1 MLDLGRRIARFDPV
15 IVDVVLVGAVLLI
28 GMLGLAVQEPGVI
41 RPSPLRWVLSLAL
54 ALPLLARRRWPEAVI
69 LAVATAALL
78 QTVLVPPGPGFDGFL
93 ALLIAAFSAGAHAR
107 TWTGLAALAG
117 ALGAVI
123 AVGLTMPPMTTEG
136 VVIPFVYLGAAWGTG
151 RLMRSRGE
159 RAERLARA
167 AERLTRER
175 DERGRLAAAEERA
188 RIARE
193 LHDVV
198 AHAVT
203 TMVLQAGAAEAE
215 LAPDQARLRGRLSS
229 IGASGRQALDEL
241 RRVLAVLR
249 ASEASD
255 EESGPVPGLAN
266 LARLTD
272 QLRTAGLEVDL
283 TVETGPGRLPPSLEL
298 SAYRIV
304 QEALTNVL
312 RHASASRAKVLVR
325 REEKWLTVEIR
336 DDGRGPVTGAAIERG
351 GHGLVGMRERAA
363 MFGGAL
369 SAEPGPDG
377 GFIVRAQLRVPEER
391 L

>member
-1 MLDLGRRIARFDPV
+1 MLDLGRRIARLDPV
-15 IVDVVLVGAVLLI
+15 IFDVVLVGVVLLI

-41 RPSPLRWVLSLAL
+41 GTSPLRWVLSLAL
-54 ALPLLARRRWPEAVI
+54 ALPLLARRRFAEAV
-69 LAVATAALL
+69 LVAVAAAALL
-78 QTVLVPPGPGFDGFL
+78 QALLVPPGPGFDGFL

-123 AVGLTMPPMTTEG
+123 AVGLTMPPLTTEG
-136 VVIPFVYLGAAWGTG
+136 VVIPFIYLGAAWGTG
-151 RLMRSRGE
+151 RLARSRGD
-159 RAERLARA
+159 RAERLARE
-167 AERLTRER
+167 AERLARER
-175 DERGRLAAAEERA
+175 DERGRLAAAQERA

-249 ASEASD
+249 TSEASD
-255 EESGPVPGLAN
+255 EESGPVPGLAD
-266 LARLTD
+266 LPRLTD
-272 QLRTAGLEVDL
+272 QLRTAGIEVDL
-283 TVETGPGRLPPSLEL
+283 TVDAGPGRLPPSLEL

-312 RHASASRAKVLVR
+312 RHASATRTSVLVR
-325 REEKWLTVEIR
+325 REAKRLTVEVR
-336 DDGRGPVTGAAIERG
+336 DDGRGAGPGTAIDGG

-369 SAEPGPDG
+369 TAELSPDG
-377 GFIVRAQLRVPEER
+377 GFVVRAQLPVPEER
-391 L
+391 P